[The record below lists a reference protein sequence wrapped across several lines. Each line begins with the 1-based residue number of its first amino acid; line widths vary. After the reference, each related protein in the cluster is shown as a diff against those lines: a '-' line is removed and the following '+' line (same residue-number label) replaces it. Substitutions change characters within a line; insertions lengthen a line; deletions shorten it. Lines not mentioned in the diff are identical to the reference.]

1 MRSHHSFKTI
11 SPTHTYTD
19 AWANFHINTYNYPI
33 IHTGTRTIHISPR
46 SNAKILVQSEWMI
59 SFKAKKQIRRNFYDF
74 PRIRHGLRARCD
86 ISGKKIRLQ
95 FNYITTIK
103 KKNKLKLYISYW
115 ETNLCTPSNN
125 KWTHLFVTMFTT
137 IWKKKNSACFSTRTN
152 IILFLNQL

>member
-103 KKNKLKLYISYW
+103 KQ
-115 ETNLCTPSNN
+115 TNWNCIFHIERRIFAHHP
-125 KWTHLFVTMFTT
+125 T
-137 IWKKKNSACFSTRTN
+137 INEHTCLSRCSQQFEKKNSACFSTRTN